1 MQKAAV
7 QVFTWLPLLTESQK
21 YYLDFCECLF
31 PLVKESVTVNA
42 RLRVLTC
49 RAAVDSSLGRE
60 SISTSTS
67 LAVLAIRAAKSWAYS
82 TGGTKTLHPYVNK
95 SCISVTVSQ
104 QQKYMMEDIKQE
116 RSMWE
121 ESELQTTDVSIFSFF
136 SCDTD
141 STTCQ
146 FQGIAAR

>member
-1 MQKAAV
+1 M
-7 QVFTWLPLLTESQK
+7 
-21 YYLDFCECLF
+21 
-31 PLVKESVTVNA
+31 
-42 RLRVLTC
+42 
-49 RAAVDSSLGRE
+49 DSSLGRE

-82 TGGTKTLHPYVNK
+82 TGGIKTLHPYVNK

-121 ESELQTTDVSIFSFF
+121 ESEL
-136 SCDTD
+136 
-141 STTCQ
+141 
-146 FQGIAAR
+146 